1 MRDTVNE
8 EARELTVLVVDDD
21 FMVARVHSGFVE
33 KTAGFTVVGVA
44 HSGADALESV
54 RRLQPDLVLL
64 DIYLPDAN
72 GLELLQ
78 ELREIHPNLDVVVI
92 SAARE
97 METVRRALHGGIVH
111 YLMKP
116 FSQAD
121 LTARL
126 DHYRE
131 AYSRL
136 HSTSENL
143 EQDDVNRLF
152 GLPDTG
158 QDRPPPALPKGC
170 SVETMR
176 LVELILARTDDDV
189 SAARAAESLGVSRVA
204 ARRYLEYLV
213 GAGRATVR
221 LNYGGIGRPERR
233 YARAGPARP

>member
-1 MRDTVNE
+1 MEDTRD
-8 EARELTVLVVDDD
+8 LTVLVVDDD

-33 KTAGFTVVGVA
+33 KTEGFTVVGVA

-54 RRLQPDLVLL
+54 ARLRPDLVLL
-64 DIYLPDAN
+64 DIYLPDTN
-72 GLELLQ
+72 GLSLLQ
-78 ELREIHPNLDVVVI
+78 RLREIHPNLDVVVV

-116 FSQAD
+116 FTQAD

-131 AYSRL
+131 TYSRL
-136 HSTSENL
+136 HANGEAL

-152 GLPDTG
+152 GLPGAEPDAST
-158 QDRPPPALPKGC
+158 PAPPKGF
-170 SVETMR
+170 SAETMR
-176 LVELILARTDDDV
+176 LVELILERTEDV
-189 SAARAAESLGVSRVA
+189 SAARAAESLGISRVA

-221 LNYGGIGRPERR
+221 LNYGGVGRPERR
-233 YARAGPARP
+233 YARVGA